1 MSLLRRSRRPRAC
14 ARSSPN
20 LLPRP
25 HRLKPKGPR
34 LASVVTPATAG
45 DASPVTA
52 EGNDAAAWRSA
63 RGGAADRLR
72 VRSSPADLRRR
83 QMPAVGARV
92 RVAWHRTARAAVRS
106 PGTEFRSGGDAAPT
120 GRCDYRCRLVVR
132 CRRVPPS
139 AHLDVSGR
147 APAVNPQ
154 GVDCRR
160 HAAAGAKPC
169 VRMGAPHSPA
179 TGRALSAFTIP
190 SLCLSVPVAG
200 TKAKIITGVCPSA
213 PGATV
218 GISVALIAG
227 AIASCVAFAVR
238 A

>member
-1 MSLLRRSRRPRAC
+1 MLSAYAGAPVGEDEPPSEIGRPRAC

-45 DASPVTA
+45 DAPTVTA

-92 RVAWHRTARAAVRS
+92 RPR
-106 PGTEFRSGGDAAPT
+106 GTEPPALLFDRLEPNFDRVVMHRRPGAATIGAASKCDAGGCPHPHTWTLAAE
-120 GRCDYRCRLVVR
+120 
-132 CRRVPPS
+132 RRPS
-139 AHLDVSGR
+139 TRKGLT
-147 APAVNPQ
+147 
-154 GVDCRR
+154 
-160 HAAAGAKPC
+160 AAAMRPL
-169 VRMGAPHSPA
+169 APNPVCGWGLPTPPPQVELYQPSPFPPYA
-179 TGRALSAFTIP
+179 
-190 SLCLSVPVAG
+190 CLFQLPAQRRR
-200 TKAKIITGVCPSA
+200 P
-213 PGATV
+213 
-218 GISVALIAG
+218 
-227 AIASCVAFAVR
+227 
-238 A
+238 